1 MKLNELMEKYGEYEV
16 KEGFMDLLEKPKPNS
31 VWDLKNGDVYYF
43 LTAYGYVMKT
53 VWVNTNTD
61 NEKLSIGNAFLTE
74 EDAEFAKER
83 LKVIAELK
91 KYAKEFSDE
100 EWSNPTIPK
109 YVIYLSSQ
117 DYRMYITSH
126 YSVRYPF
133 LYFESKEKAQEAIDA
148 VGEERIKKYYFGVRE

>member
-1 MKLNELMEKYGEYEV
+1 MKLNELMEKYADYEV
-16 KEGFMDLLEKPKPNS
+16 KEGFMDLLEKPKPKS

-43 LTAYGYVMKT
+43 LTSYGYVMKT
-53 VWVNTNTD
+53 VWVDTDAD

-74 EDAEFAKER
+74 EDAEFARER

-117 DYRMYITSH
+117 DYRMDITSH

-133 LYFESKEKAQEAIDA
+133 LYFESKEKAQESIDA
-148 VGEERIKKYYFGVRE
+148 VGEERIKKYYFGVKE

>member
-1 MKLNELMEKYGEYEV
+1 MKLNELMEKYGDYEV
-16 KEGFMDLLEKPKPNS
+16 KDGFMDLLEKPKPNS

-100 EWSNPTIPK
+100 E
-109 YVIYLSSQ
+109 
-117 DYRMYITSH
+117 
-126 YSVRYPF
+126 
-133 LYFESKEKAQEAIDA
+133 
-148 VGEERIKKYYFGVRE
+148 